1 MLSSLKLLY
10 RSSCLPIRSFNRT
23 KILIL
28 NSPNLYLRFIY
39 AWISPSANSVFITNN
54 ICLITMYNITSIDL
68 RWQISTT
75 DKLLLRNV
83 HFDELADLFF
93 RVFVWVLLMFHP
105 TSTLNRKDC
114 RIVFLSVFVELNVLD
129 TGLRFYGT
137 FPDFFT
143 HRFFIVERSEVT
155 VATKRSRKIRPV
167 KRAAIFCTFSLRLPH
182 WERPI
187 STTRLIIRSWLIGV
201 ERHLLIVALRTL
213 YASSSIND
221 PK

>member
-1 MLSSLKLLY
+1 MLG
-10 RSSCLPIRSFNRT
+10 F
-23 KILIL
+23 
-28 NSPNLYLRFIY
+28 
-39 AWISPSANSVFITNN
+39 
-54 ICLITMYNITSIDL
+54 
-68 RWQISTT
+68 
-75 DKLLLRNV
+75 LLLRILSLLLLQCIISQVSIFTGRYRPPTNCS
-83 HFDELADLFF
+83 FEMYTLTSWRIYFF

-129 TGLRFYGT
+129 TGLRFYGR

-182 WERPI
+182 
-187 STTRLIIRSWLIGV
+187 
-201 ERHLLIVALRTL
+201 
-213 YASSSIND
+213 
-221 PK
+221 

>member
-10 RSSCLPIRSFNRT
+10 RSSCLPIRSFNRI

-39 AWISPSANSVFITNN
+39 AWISPSANSVFIMNN

-105 TSTLNRKDC
+105 TST
-114 RIVFLSVFVELNVLD
+114 
-129 TGLRFYGT
+129 G
-137 FPDFFT
+137 
-143 HRFFIVERSEVT
+143 
-155 VATKRSRKIRPV
+155 
-167 KRAAIFCTFSLRLPH
+167 FSLSNDRRWQLLRNGR
-182 WERPI
+182 EK
-187 STTRLIIRSWLIGV
+187 LGRSSA
-201 ERHLLIVALRTL
+201 LLSFVLFPYDCHIENGQSAPL
-213 YASSSIND
+213 D
-221 PK
+221 